1 MVISKPFMALRLYPA
16 GPGALLLTP
25 FTVPGFNNVVDGA
38 ADTLGGDAGI
48 LPTPWV
54 SLSMRLNGPQVYS
67 PATARVGSWY
77 AGGTGVSQSTRRSAA
92 TALTR
97 RVGADHYPSGEQPR
111 PQENK
116 VTTGW
121 MIINIALE
129 VLVTALVA
137 GVSVLVPLRLDRDAT
152 AGTVRQVAFAAD
164 VTGHR
169 QPSYDSA
176 EVAVY

>member
-1 MVISKPFMALRLYPA
+1 M
-16 GPGALLLTP
+16 
-25 FTVPGFNNVVDGA
+25 
-38 ADTLGGDAGI
+38 
-48 LPTPWV
+48 
-54 SLSMRLNGPQVYS
+54 
-67 PATARVGSWY
+67 
-77 AGGTGVSQSTRRSAA
+77 
-92 TALTR
+92 
-97 RVGADHYPSGEQPR
+97 
-111 PQENK
+111 
-116 VTTGW
+116 TTGW